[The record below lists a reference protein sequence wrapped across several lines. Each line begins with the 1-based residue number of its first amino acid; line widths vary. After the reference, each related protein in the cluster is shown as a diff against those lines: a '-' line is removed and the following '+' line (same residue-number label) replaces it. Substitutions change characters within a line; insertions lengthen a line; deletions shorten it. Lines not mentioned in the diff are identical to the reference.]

1 MKFFRHFGVLLISVM
16 DSKKLDF
23 VHLRFEIIVWLNK
36 IIDFVW
42 SWSPIK
48 TRNPDLKK
56 LVWKRN
62 FCHWNF
68 SSNELNFFRDL
79 W

>member
-1 MKFFRHFGVLLISVM
+1 M

-48 TRNPDLKK
+48 TRYPDLKK
-56 LVWKRN
+56 LSRKEISVIDT
-62 FCHWNF
+62 FQVM
-68 SSNELNFFRDL
+68 SFFAIYDRIIVYTNSVNL
-79 W
+79 FGQW